1 MTTCRDV
8 TRSVRAGQYRTS
20 DSIVCEF
27 EFRGSSVFSHTL
39 HLYGVRL
46 IRLRNHGQVF
56 AALSLFDAAVSSR
69 HAKPSLSLQ
78 ACPQGLPVRPQIIC
92 SAQGRAR
99 SWTQ

>member
-56 AALSLFDAAVSSR
+56 AALSLFDAAVFSTRETVSQP
-69 HAKPSLSLQ
+69 A
-78 ACPQGLPVRPQIIC
+78 GLPARPARPTTDYLQ
-92 SAQGRAR
+92 RAGEG
-99 SWTQ
+99 